1 MNLRHQFKPAQRFRY
16 DPLPPEDVLIAGW
29 EATIKPEHKNLNLK
43 GNSLEYYTLE
53 ERKAISDG
61 KKAAQVARQ
70 KKFASECTPAIQG
83 DDVLIDLY
91 EEGLTL
97 MQIAKRTGRFQTE
110 VKRRLIA
117 CHPTAEKLR

>member
-1 MNLRHQFKPAQRFRY
+1 MIRAARPFTY
-16 DPLPPEDVLIAGW
+16 DPLPPEEVLIAGW
-29 EATIKPEHKNLNLK
+29 ESSIKPEHKNLSLK
-43 GNSLEYYTLE
+43 NSLEYYTLE
-53 ERKAISDG
+53 ERKAISDR

-83 DDVLIDLY
+83 DDDLIELY
-91 EEGLTL
+91 GSGMTL